1 MGTLFDQS
9 PRQETLDNY
18 VHTIRS
24 IARNAGFDTDNMTPA
39 EWHAACDLA
48 RTALAIQ
55 SADALDEQ
63 LAGLGHILQQISSRP
78 FGKVARRSGEDTSQ
92 VQNRKA

>member
-9 PRQETLDNY
+9 PRQETLDSY
-18 VHTIRS
+18 AHTILS

-63 LAGLGHILQQISSRP
+63 LAGLGHILQQIA
-78 FGKVARRSGEDTSQ
+78 GAIEGVA
-92 VQNRKA
+92 K

>member
-9 PRQETLDNY
+9 PRQETLDSY
-18 VHTIRS
+18 AHTIRS

-55 SADALDEQ
+55 SADALGEQ
-63 LAGLGHILQQISSRP
+63 LAGLGHILQQIA
-78 FGKVARRSGEDTSQ
+78 GAIEEVA
-92 VQNRKA
+92 K

>member
-1 MGTLFDQS
+1 M
-9 PRQETLDNY
+9 RRA
-18 VHTIRS
+18 I
-24 IARNAGFDTDNMTPA
+24 
-39 EWHAACDLA
+39 WA
-48 RTALAIQ
+48 RTTLAIQ